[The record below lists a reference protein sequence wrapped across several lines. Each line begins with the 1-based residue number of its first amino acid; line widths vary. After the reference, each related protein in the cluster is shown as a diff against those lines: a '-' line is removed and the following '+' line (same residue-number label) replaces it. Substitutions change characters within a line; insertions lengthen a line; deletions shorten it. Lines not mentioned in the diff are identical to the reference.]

1 MRKRRTLAL
10 LGIAA
15 LLAAGIALAVVLV
28 PSWTGTQASA
38 DTPPEAQG
46 APPGPPAAQRAVIV
60 EGRLL
65 PVQKASLSMT
75 AGGIVAE
82 ILVQEGEAVEAGDV
96 ILRLRNEQQRAA
108 VAGALA
114 ALDGAQASF
123 AMLQAGARP
132 EEMDAAQAALDG
144 AQASLARLMEGARA
158 GEVSAARAGLEAAKA
173 ALQRLYDGPD
183 KNTRIAAEA
192 NLSNAEAAM
201 AAAQAAYD
209 PIAGRADAGML
220 PQSLLLEQATNNY
233 EAAKAS
239 YDSLFAEPEA
249 YQIAEARAQVK
260 QAESVLERVQRPAT
274 ESQIAEANAAVR
286 QAQARVDL
294 LAAGARAEEM
304 AAATAAVAQARAA
317 LDSANA
323 ALADTEL
330 RAPFAGTLA
339 ALYVAAGEQA
349 APGAP
354 IAEVG
359 DLSQWQV
366 ETSDLAELDIPRI
379 QEGQAVTLTFDA
391 IPGLSLRGNVVRIQ
405 PLGVEK
411 VGDVTYKVLIHPA
424 EKDARLRWNMT
435 AVVTVP

>member
-1 MRKRRTLAL
+1 MKKRRTLAL

-15 LLAAGIALAVVLV
+15 LLAAGIALAVALV

-46 APPGPPAAQRAVIV
+46 ALPGSPAAQRAVIV

-65 PVQKASLSMT
+65 PVRQASLSMT

-82 ILVQEGEAVEAGDV
+82 ILVQEGEAVEAGGV

-108 VAGALA
+108 VAGAQA

-123 AMLQAGARP
+123 DMLQAGARP

-158 GEVSAARAGLEAAKA
+158 GEVSAARATLEAAKA

-220 PQSLLLEQATNNY
+220 PQSLQLEQATNNY
-233 EAAKAS
+233 EAAKAG
-239 YDSLFAEPEA
+239 YDSLFAGPEA

-260 QAESVLERVQRPAT
+260 QAESVLERVLRPAT
-274 ESQIAEANAAVR
+274 ESQLAEANAAVR
-286 QAQARVDL
+286 QGQARVDL
-294 LAAGARAEEM
+294 LAAGARAEEL
-304 AAATAAVAQARAA
+304 AAATAAVAQAQAA

-330 RAPFAGTLA
+330 RAPFSGTLA
-339 ALYVAAGEQA
+339 ALHVTAGEQA

-366 ETSDLAELDIPRI
+366 ETSDLAELDVPRI

-391 IPGLSLRGNVVRIQ
+391 IPGLSLRGSVVRIQ

-411 VGDVTYKVLIHPA
+411 VGDVTYKVVIQPA
-424 EKDARLRWNMT
+424 EKDERLRWNMT
-435 AVVTVP
+435 AVVTIP